1 MSRPTVSFELAGGN
15 DYTLRCGRGELIDFE
30 RPKVMGIINVT
41 PDSFYSGSR
50 VAGEEPGRRCEEMLR
65 DGVDMIDVG
74 GYSSRPG
81 CEDVSPDEEW
91 HRLREGLSLIREVA
105 GDEVIISV
113 DTFRSDVARRCVEEF
128 GVNIINDISGG
139 MEDEEMFGTVAQLG
153 VAYVLMHLRGTVR
166 TMAQYTDYEDVTAE
180 VIGDLAFKLARLR
193 QLGVADVIVDP
204 GFGFSKTIEGNFE
217 LMKNLPEFQRLGCPV
232 LAGISRKSMIWKSL
246 GITPEDSLN
255 GTTALNMASLL
266 GGADILR
273 VHDVKAAVETV
284 ELFMKIRGT
293 GV

>member
-91 HRLREGLSLIREVA
+91 RRLREGLSLIREVA